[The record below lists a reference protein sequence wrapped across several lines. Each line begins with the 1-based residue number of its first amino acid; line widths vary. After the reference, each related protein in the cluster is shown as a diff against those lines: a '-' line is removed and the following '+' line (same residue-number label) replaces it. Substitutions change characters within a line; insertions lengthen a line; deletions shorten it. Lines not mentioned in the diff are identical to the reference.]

1 MSAASK
7 YPPEFGYAGLRMKA
21 SEYIALGETT
31 DRYELID
38 GIVVMSPSPLPRHQ
52 KVSAFLAASLV
63 GSVKVAPGLEFFP
76 DTDVIFAEG
85 TVYRP
90 DFSIYGPGKLRGVP
104 IRLTVVPD
112 LVIEILSPSSK
123 PLDLVTKRDD
133 YGRFGVGEYWVIDPS
148 DMSVRHWRRGSGQ
161 FEETP
166 VAGDSLRSVAIPG
179 VTIDLAA
186 LRVFMR

>member
-21 SEYIALGETT
+21 SEYIALGETN

-52 KVSAFLAASLV
+52 KVRAFLAASLV
-63 GSVKVAPGLEFFP
+63 GSAKSIPGLEFFP

-90 DFSIYGPGKLRGVP
+90 DFSIYAPGKLRGVP
-104 IRLTVVPD
+104 IRLTLVPD
-112 LVIEILSPSSK
+112 LVIEILSPGSK

-133 YGRFGVGEYWVIDPS
+133 YGRFGVGEYWVIDPA
-148 DMSVRHWRRGSGQ
+148 DLSVRLWRSRAGQ

-166 VAGDSLRSVAIPG
+166 MSGETLASTAIAGVVL
-179 VTIDLAA
+179 DLAA
-186 LRVFMR
+186 LRTFMR